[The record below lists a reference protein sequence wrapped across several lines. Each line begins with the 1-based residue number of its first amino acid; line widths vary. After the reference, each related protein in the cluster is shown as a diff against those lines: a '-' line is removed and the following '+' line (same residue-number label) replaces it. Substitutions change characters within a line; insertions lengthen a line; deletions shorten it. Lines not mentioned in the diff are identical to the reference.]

1 MKRILT
7 AAAVSLGAMGTAQ
20 AVNLVTVTVD
30 SGSLTD
36 LRMIGGRVVVGITDY
51 TQYGGS
57 LDATDPNTWPY
68 KPKSLATAPAPFTS
82 QYLASTWAGNCYTNT
97 PACGTSV
104 MGANGQFGAYIVPVF
119 DPNDPAQ
126 KVSASVGGSLVIDLD
141 NLSASTGVQTGSTLT
156 QLSAIQMGVGY
167 QQDWVIADVIVGDTS
182 KGCANSGAIFADPN
196 AAPCATLT
204 WTYNA
209 GTNVL
214 THQQGGFTTT
224 TGNRTALCLPI
235 PANTST
241 SPQVTDPVNFPMPNG
256 TSCPGSVSQLL
267 GRINQNG
274 GSFGNSGSQAHSPF
288 NWTGVAANYSVQD
301 NSTVPWNNA
310 SGVRNLTIAG
320 GSGQA
325 GVVWDWSQLYT
336 TGTIYARVYSDSEN
350 AGSSAQGY
358 TALYS
363 LHVIPIPGAVWLL
376 GSALGLL
383 GWLRRRAS
391 V

>member
-1 MKRILT
+1 V
-7 AAAVSLGAMGTAQ
+7 ATAQ

-30 SGSLTD
+30 NGSLSE

-68 KPKSLATAPAPFTS
+68 KPNTYALAPAPYTS
-82 QYLASTWAGNCYTNT
+82 QYLASTWAGNCYANT
-97 PACGTSV
+97 PACGNSV
-104 MGANGQFGAYIVPVF
+104 MGANGQFGASIFPVF
-119 DPNDPAQ
+119 DPNDPGQ
-126 KVSASVGGSLVIDLD
+126 KVSASIGGTLTIDLD
-141 NLSASTGVQTGSTLT
+141 NLGASSGVQTGSTLT
-156 QLSAIQMGVGY
+156 QLSGIRMGVGY

-182 KGCANSGAIFADPN
+182 VGCQNSGFLFNDPN
-196 AAPCATLT
+196 APPCNTMT

-209 GTNVL
+209 TSNVL

-224 TGNRTALCLPI
+224 TGNRMAVCERLIGGSL
-235 PANTST
+235 
-241 SPQVTDPVNFPMPNG
+241 SPQVTDPVNFPMPNS

-274 GSFGNSGSQAHSPF
+274 GSFGNSGSQAQSPF
-288 NWTGVAANYSVQD
+288 NWSCIAANYFVSD
-301 NSTVPWNNA
+301 NSSVRWNNA
-310 SGVRNLTIAG
+310 SGTRTLTIAG
-320 GSGQA
+320 AGGQP
-325 GVVWDWSQLYT
+325 GVIWDWSQFYT
-336 TGTIYARVYSDSEN
+336 SGTIYARVYSDSET
-350 AGSSAQGY
+350 AGTSGQGY

-363 LHVIPIPGAVWLL
+363 LHVIPIPGAVWLF